1 MDKTWKK
8 IKMFFSDRQL
18 RNRFL
23 FVLGMFVIFRLLA
36 TIVIPGV
43 DEIQLQRF
51 LTQNSFFGLLN
62 VFSGGG
68 LAQLSMVMLGVG
80 PYITASIIMQLLT
93 VMFPN
98 LKAMYQDEGE
108 IGRRKFSMYTRY
120 LAVPMAYL
128 SGFGLMVLLEQQG
141 VLSAVSMFEKFAALS
156 VIVAGSMLLLWIGEL
171 ISEFGLGNG
180 VSLIIFAGIAA
191 AIPTQVSQ
199 FLFVYDPSQLPTV
212 LLFGA
217 VGILMIA
224 LVVFITEAERPIP
237 VTYARFLQNGQTR
250 GGGTSYIPIRI
261 NQAGVMPIIFALSIL
276 LFPQFIGNF
285 LKSSANATVAAIG
298 TKMSL
303 FTQGSVLYMI
313 LYFVLVFVFTYFYTA
328 VTFDPKKMASNLQKN
343 SAFIPGIRPGEATE
357 SYVGKI
363 VGRITFIGGL
373 FLAIVAII
381 PLIIQ
386 QFSGITT
393 IAIGGTALLIVVSV
407 IVDLLKKADAQL
419 SMKEY

>member
-1 MDKTWKK
+1 
-8 IKMFFSDRQL
+8 MFFSDRQL

-23 FVLGMFVIFRLLA
+23 FVLGMFVVFRLLA

-51 LTQNSFFGLLN
+51 LQSNSFFGLLN

-212 LLFGA
+212 LLFGG
-217 VGILMIA
+217 VGLLMIA

-285 LKSSANATVAAIG
+285 LKSSANATIASIG

-357 SYVGKI
+357 GYVGKI
-363 VGRITFIGGL
+363 VARITFIGGL
-373 FLAIVAII
+373 FLAVVAII
-381 PLIIQ
+381 PLLIQ